1 MQIPEIHKSNNR
13 KYYFVKQYPN
23 FAMYQTENGIAE
35 CFSYHELGMNEEM
48 VEPPKSY
55 LNVEKVIV

>member
-23 FAMYQTENGIAE
+23 FAMYQTENGIVE

-48 VEPPKSY
+48 IEPPKSY

>member
-23 FAMYQTENGIAE
+23 FAMYQTENGIVE

>member
-1 MQIPEIHKSNNR
+1 MKIPEIHKSNNR

-35 CFSYHELGMNEEM
+35 CFSYHELGLVEEM
-48 VEPPKSY
+48 IEPPKSD
-55 LNVEKVIV
+55 LNVEKVVV

>member
-23 FAMYQTENGIAE
+23 FVMYQTENGIVE
-35 CFSYHELGMNEEM
+35 CFSYHELGLVEEM
-48 VEPPKSY
+48 IEPPKSD
-55 LNVEKVIV
+55 LNVEKVVV

>member
-1 MQIPEIHKSNNR
+1 MKIPKIHEINNR

-23 FAMYQTENGIAE
+23 FVMYQTKNGIAE

-48 VEPPKSY
+48 IEPPKY
-55 LNVEKVIV
+55 DLNVEKVKL

>member
-1 MQIPEIHKSNNR
+1 MKIPEIHKSNNR

-23 FAMYQTENGIAE
+23 FTIAE

>member
-23 FAMYQTENGIAE
+23 FAMYQTENEIVE
-35 CFSYHELGMNEEM
+35 CFSYHELGLVEEM
-48 VEPPKSY
+48 IEPPKSD
-55 LNVEKVIV
+55 LNVEKVVV

>member
-1 MQIPEIHKSNNR
+1 MEIPKTHEINNR

-23 FAMYQTENGIAE
+23 FVMYQTKNGIAE

-48 VEPPKSY
+48 IKPPKY
-55 LNVEKVIV
+55 DLNVEKVKL

>member
-23 FAMYQTENGIAE
+23 FVMYQTENGIAE

-48 VEPPKSY
+48 VEPPKSD
-55 LNVEKVIV
+55 LNVEKVVV

>member
-23 FAMYQTENGIAE
+23 FVMYQTENGIAE

>member
-23 FAMYQTENGIAE
+23 FVMYQTENGIAE

-48 VEPPKSY
+48 IEPPKSY
-55 LNVEKVIV
+55 LNVEKVIL

>member
-48 VEPPKSY
+48 IEPPKSY